1 MRGCNPVPGAWTTLD
16 GKQLQVFEVTP
27 IPAKDPKG
35 IGGKYGEVVEI
46 SADGFTVVC
55 PDGRIKVLRVKPAD
69 GPKVGAGE
77 WAKAANLAV
86 GARFV

>member
-1 MRGCNPVPGAWTTLD
+1 MNKCPYPASFVLSSSDDCVNSLTIRES
-16 GKQLQVFEVTP
+16 QV
-27 IPAKDPKG
+27 
-35 IGGKYGEVVEI
+35 